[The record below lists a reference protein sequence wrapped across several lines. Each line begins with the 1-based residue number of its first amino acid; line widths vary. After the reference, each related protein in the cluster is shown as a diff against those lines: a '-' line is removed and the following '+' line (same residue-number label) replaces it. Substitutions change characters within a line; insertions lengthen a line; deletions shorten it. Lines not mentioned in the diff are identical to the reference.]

1 LVSDA
6 GGNLYGTAS
15 SGGTHNG
22 GTVFEL
28 SADGRQYRTIYNFGC
43 KLSGGRCKKGDGRL
57 PFGALVFDKKGNLYG
72 TTRSGGGYRSGTV
85 FELSMSGGKWHERLV
100 YSFKGG
106 SDGKEPSDAVI
117 FDASGNL
124 YSTTDFGGDTSCN
137 LGNGCGTVFKLI
149 PDSNGSW
156 KKTILYV
163 FTGGSDGSAPGGG
176 LVMDAT
182 GNLYGTTVFG
192 GQACPEWGSAGC
204 GVVFEV
210 TP

>member
-1 LVSDA
+1 MAPPGAAAVIGPARS
-6 GGNLYGTAS
+6 
-15 SGGTHNG
+15 
-22 GTVFEL
+22 L
-28 SADGRQYRTIYNFGC
+28 SYRCRG
-43 KLSGGRCKKGDGRL
+43 
-57 PFGALVFDKKGNLYG
+57 
-72 TTRSGGGYRSGTV
+72 
-85 FELSMSGGKWHERLV
+85 EWHERVL

-106 SDGKEPSDAVI
+106 SDGKEPSDDVV

-137 LGNGCGTVFKLI
+137 LGNGCGTVFELT
-149 PDSNGSW
+149 PPVGGGTW
-156 KKTILYV
+156 KKKMLYV

-204 GVVFEV
+204 GVVFEI